1 MHFEVIWRT
10 PWVVSLMYS
19 YTIIPLVVSIIEANM
34 VGCWVWCSSHFGRSK
49 ANWRMEPRNIFWK
62 NFTNIDRLATK
73 VGSNEAPGCTYE
85 YGAVYMLAPESGWW
99 LSMVHHILDVPT
111 LEWSSNIVW
120 KNFTNIDR
128 LACYE
133 SWLKRSAWMNL
144 KTWGRPQSLRRPW
157 LVVEYGARHILDTR
171 WPTGEWSSN
180 IWEN

>member
-1 MHFEVIWRT
+1 MHLKVIWRT
-10 PWVVSLMYS
+10 PWVVSLMYSS

-62 NFTNIDRLATK
+62 NFTNIDRLVTK

-85 YGAVYMLAPESGWW
+85 YGAVYMLAPDSGWW

-111 LEWSSNIVW
+111 LQWSSNIVW

-128 LACYE
+128 LVTKVGSNEAPGSTFE
-133 SWLKRSAWMNL
+133 HEAIRSRCGDHDW
-144 KTWGRPQSLRRPW
+144 
-157 LVVEYGARHILDTR
+157 
-171 WPTGEWSSN
+171 
-180 IWEN
+180 